1 MLTGNLKNLKTS
13 QLNRLEKLI
22 NKKSNS
28 NSIISYELS
37 KSVGEISKEISRQ
50 VGVLVDRFNVVQFV
64 IVGTNKEIVIPV
76 LKKWGISP
84 GKLRGLRLLH
94 THLYSEDFNEDD
106 LTDLALLRLDSI
118 SVLHIDD
125 SGEPVKIKTVYLMP
139 TNPDNK
145 MYGIL
150 EETSIHNQKVVYKD
164 FIEALESEIYE
175 KANSIKKNKSIPSA
189 ILVGIYRNKKE
200 ADEKMSELKEIAS
213 SAMIEVLTDFKQVKN
228 KIDPKYVIGS
238 GKLREIIITAMQL
251 SADYVIFDNE
261 LTPTQAKNI
270 SEIAEVKILDR
281 AQLILDIFARRAKSN
296 EGKLRVELAQMKYIL
311 PRLSVRDDSLSR
323 LTGGI
328 GGRGPG
334 ETKLEIDKR
343 RINEKIVF
351 LSQKLKE
358 IEKNRSVQKKQRTKN
373 SLPVVSIIGYT
384 NAGKSTLLNALTNS
398 DVYADNLMF
407 ATLDTSSKRIRF
419 PREREVII
427 TDTVG
432 FIRDLP
438 EGLKGAFKSTLEEL
452 EESDMLLHVIDISDS
467 DYERKI
473 TAVNAILSELSLE
486 NKKNILVFNKTD
498 LIEDDE
504 IENLRSLYP
513 NAIFISALK
522 KETFKNLLETM
533 ELELFREGKDV
544 RLTI

>member
-1 MLTGNLKNLKTS
+1 M
-13 QLNRLEKLI
+13 
-22 NKKSNS
+22 
-28 NSIISYELS
+28 
-37 KSVGEISKEISRQ
+37 
-50 VGVLVDRFNVVQFV
+50 
-64 IVGTNKEIVIPV
+64 
-76 LKKWGISP
+76 
-84 GKLRGLRLLH
+84 RGLRLIH
-94 THLYSEDFNEDD
+94 THLYGEDFNEDD
-106 LTDLALLRLDSI
+106 LTDLALLRLDTISI
-118 SVLHIDD
+118 LHIDD
-125 SGEPVKIKTVYLMP
+125 SGEPFRIKTAYLMP
-139 TNPDNK
+139 TNPENK

-150 EETSIHNQKVVYKD
+150 EETSIHNQKVVYKE

-175 KANSIKKNKSIPSA
+175 KAISIKRNKLIPSA
-189 ILVGIYRNKKE
+189 ILVGVYGNKKE

-213 SAMIEVLTDFKQVKN
+213 SAMLEVLSDFKQVKS

-238 GKLREIIITAMQL
+238 GKLKEIVIRGMQL
-251 SADYVIFDNE
+251 SADYIIFDNE

-270 SEIAEVKILDR
+270 SEIAELKILDR
-281 AQLILDIFARRAKSN
+281 TQIILDIFARRAKSN

-343 RINEKIVF
+343 RINEKIAF

-358 IEKNRSVQKKQRTKN
+358 IEKNRSVQKKKRDKN

-384 NAGKSTLLNALTNS
+384 NAGKSTLLHALTNS
-398 DVYADNLMF
+398 EVYADDLMF

-452 EESDMLLHVIDISDS
+452 DESDMLLHVIDISDN

-473 TAVNAILSELSLE
+473 ASVNAILSDLSLE
-486 NKKNILVFNKTD
+486 NKKIVMVFNKID
-498 LIEDDE
+498 LIKDDE
-504 IENLRSLYP
+504 LENFQDIYP
-513 NAIFISALK
+513 EAVFVSALDRG
-522 KETFKNLLETM
+522 TFKNLLERIQ
-533 ELELFREGKDV
+533 LELFKGGRDV
-544 RLTI
+544 KITI